1 MLVDRSLDTTKVDRS
16 VNALFRS
23 TQGRALSKTYEEYDI
38 VDPEEL
44 EDEGDNGEGEGEDE

>member
-23 TQGRALSKTYEEYDI
+23 TQGRALSKTFEEYDI